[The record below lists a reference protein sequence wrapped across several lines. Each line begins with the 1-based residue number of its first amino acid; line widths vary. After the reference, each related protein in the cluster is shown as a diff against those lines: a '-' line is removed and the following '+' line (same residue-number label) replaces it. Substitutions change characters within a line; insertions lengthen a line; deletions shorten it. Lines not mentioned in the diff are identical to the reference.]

1 MMRERAI
8 GSAADLGRW
17 ARKRRIA
24 GRMGFAGASGL
35 GVDAAAGAAR
45 GRNGRRITESAATPW
60 LRRSRKKAVLPH
72 AHSKTLARRSVQLDL
87 RMRLRF
93 AGEPLMIEG
102 RRMDTG
108 AIVRRYW
115 HGMPLLICNGLL
127 KERRGMRS
135 YSQLCASRRRRRQ
148 NAGMEWNAST
158 ESAATPWL
166 RRSRKKAV
174 LPHAHSKTLARGSV
188 QLDLRMRCPGRTVYD
203 RGAADGVSNVADQ
216 IGNWVWREGVGDQ
229 QGPESRRR

>member
-1 MMRERAI
+1 
-8 GSAADLGRW
+8 
-17 ARKRRIA
+17 
-24 GRMGFAGASGL
+24 MGGW
-35 GVDAAAGAAR
+35 
-45 GRNGRRITESAATPW
+45 NGMP
-60 LRRSRKKAVLPH
+60 
-72 AHSKTLARRSVQLDL
+72 ARRVRLLLGCGDHGKKRCCRTRTPRRWRASRCNWTYECGSV
-87 RMRLRF
+87 
-93 AGEPLMIEG
+93 GEPSMIEA
-102 RRMDTG
+102 RRMVSG
-108 AIVRRYW
+108 ALVRRYW